1 MLPTG
6 TIGLEPI
13 PTFLETAALPVKLC
27 PINTHKPVEKKRE
40 ELHLISFSLRTSDL

>member
-13 PTFLETAALPVKLC
+13 PTVLETAALPVKLY
-27 PINTHKPVEKKRE
+27 PINTHKPVEKRE
-40 ELHLISFSLRTSDL
+40 ELHLISLFLRTYDL